1 MLNCDSYY
9 SCCQI
14 REYPKP
20 ARNPTG
26 AGAGAEMN
34 PRVCLRAGFAQ
45 PRGFACGWVFAKLTP
60 VSAGAIP
67 TCLEVEGEQ
76 EQVRAPRTFAMGR
89 EKIVPAINRLCPINQ
104 LNLAHKTR
112 N

>member
-1 MLNCDSYY
+1 MNLCIFIISVATPAGHAK
-9 SCCQI
+9 S
-14 REYPKP
+14 
-20 ARNPTG
+20 ARNPM
-26 AGAGAEMN
+26 GAGAEMH
-34 PRVCLRAGFAQ
+34 PRVCLWAGFSQ

-89 EKIVPAINRLCPINQ
+89 GKIVRAINRLCPINQ